1 VIAVSIK
8 AEVLGAALRD
18 VCLNRFEGL
27 SGSRSSFTAE
37 DWVRGT
43 GFNQRSAKMNVTLRH
58 EGFAGSQLA
67 LSGTWREKSH
77 SGETTRAFTLQGDLV
92 ETGVGD
98 PSCFEAAAVP
108 EVKCNV
114 QHIAHP
120 LEELLKKLSEGK
132 SLSDVEAGKLQA
144 LIEEYWN
151 GDCGSQSCRPGNCSF
166 RRPHDWLQIPHR
178 YKDIADVLCYEK
190 SGVSDNPP
198 RLRARHGVEALRV
211 PLRRP
216 GHYNP

>member
-1 VIAVSIK
+1 MRRARYAGVGKLCDERWGSDLSWHCDAYWPDDAAPSPTVIAVSIK

-132 SLSDVEAGKLQA
+132 SLSDVEAGNF
-144 LIEEYWN
+144 E
-151 GDCGSQSCRPGNCSF
+151 R
-166 RRPHDWLQIPHR
+166 
-178 YKDIADVLCYEK
+178 
-190 SGVSDNPP
+190 
-198 RLRARHGVEALRV
+198 
-211 PLRRP
+211 
-216 GHYNP
+216 